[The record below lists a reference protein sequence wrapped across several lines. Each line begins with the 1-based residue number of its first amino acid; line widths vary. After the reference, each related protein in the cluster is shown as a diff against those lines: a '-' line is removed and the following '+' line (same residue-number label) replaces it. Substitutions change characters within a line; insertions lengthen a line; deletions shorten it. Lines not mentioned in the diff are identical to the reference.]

1 MRWALIVLAGCLP
14 PDPVPPKPVVTV
26 DEDVARLV
34 HTWTIADHL
43 VAERSP
49 ISGEDARGLHGRKVA
64 IGAGY
69 QSPWQGSCEEAAR
82 TKRERILAD
91 VMVDF
96 DLSASDRKAARR
108 FGLTDSLVE
117 YQLACADAKAPP
129 LVIFVAGDRAMT
141 CFGGACYLL
150 QR

>member
-1 MRWALIVLAGCLP
+1 MRWVVVVLAGCLP
-14 PDPVPPKPVVTV
+14 PDPVPAKPVVKT
-26 DEDVARLV
+26 DDDVAAIV
-34 HTWTIADHL
+34 HAWTVADHL
-43 VAERSP
+43 VATRSP
-49 ISGEDARGLHGRKVA
+49 VSADDAREMHGRKVT

-69 QSPWQGSCEEAAR
+69 ESPWQGHCEEAAR

-96 DLSASDRKAARR
+96 DLTADDRRAARK

-117 YQLACADAKAPP
+117 YQLTCADARLPV
-129 LVIFVAGDRAMT
+129 LVMFVAGTRAMT